1 MTRLCN
7 GYDDGGQSP
16 KLRVKKVEI
25 SQKALSLAL
34 EDMMIVI
41 SDMLNSSIVSVFNE
55 VCHRKVQTR
64 CNNERRSRLSMPSI
78 HEVSERNTMGRR

>member
-41 SDMLNSSIVSVFNE
+41 SDMLNSSIVSVFSTKSATAKYR
-55 VCHRKVQTR
+55 HAAITR
-64 CNNERRSRLSMPSI
+64 DDQD
-78 HEVSERNTMGRR
+78 

>member
-41 SDMLNSSIVSVFNE
+41 SDMLNSSIVSVFTKSAIAKYR
-55 VCHRKVQTR
+55 HAAITR
-64 CNNERRSRLSMPSI
+64 DDQD
-78 HEVSERNTMGRR
+78 